1 MKLIEEVRKASQIA
15 KRNRHRF
22 ITMLCTSKA
31 DESVFSLGKEIFN
44 VVEPERTLIVGRS
57 YFLEVSSEY
66 LDGEFIHYK
75 DSQKA
80 LGQTYSSLVL
90 DLTEGF
96 NPNDLGILIETV
108 AEGGLI
114 LIVSPKIVEWNNLI
128 GKWEEDVSESP
139 GVIPRFNRRFISKTL
154 EADGIIIYDVDE
166 GRIIKNYTYKEI
178 EDSRETLQIPEEV
191 QEIKRKLYKLCATQD
206 QIRVLQ
212 LFETFFDRKKEKKS
226 VVITADRGR
235 GKTAVLGIL
244 TPYLISRMN
253 LVLKRP
259 IRILVVAPTP
269 ESVQTYF
276 HFLKKAMVRQGMSD
290 FRTRETRNMIT
301 VLNSR
306 FARVEYAIPRRAL
319 LEREYADIIIVDE
332 AAGIDVNVLEKI
344 TESVRYTVFS
354 STIHGYEG
362 AGRGIL
368 RFLRKLERED
378 IEIEKIH
385 LDEPI
390 RYGRGDPIEKW
401 LYDVLLL
408 DSQPAEL
415 NEDDIKKIKENRFD
429 FELIEKDRLMVDEK
443 LLREYFGIYVLA
455 HYRNRPSDLVI
466 LTDFPNHFPFRVSVN
481 GKTICSIQVAIE
493 GGMDAEFIKKLTEG
507 FRPKGQII
515 PDLMVKHFFFEE
527 FAESKGVRIV
537 RIATHPYVTG
547 MGIGSFA
554 LKKIQEWA
562 KSQNLDWVGSGFGVS
577 IELLNFWDKSE
588 FLPVH
593 ITPGRNEVSGEHTL
607 IVLKALNRN
616 MREKLLRINSDFIKR
631 LIEYLGDELR
641 DIETKLAM
649 MLLRTIRKNAP
660 IPKPRIKNEDCR
672 RMEKYFEGLS
682 LYEYIS
688 DIVRP
693 LVKYYYSRAKKVE
706 LEEEEHEIVVGKCL
720 QLKTWREVN
729 NEYSLFQNS
738 IKKIWNWYHGEN

>member
-1 MKLIEEVRKASQIA
+1 MNLLDEVRKASAIA
-15 KRNRHRF
+15 RRNRHRF
-22 ITMLCTSKA
+22 ITMLCASKT
-31 DESVFSLGKEIFN
+31 DENVFKIGKEIFKTIKSN
-44 VVEPERTLIVGRS
+44 KTLIVGRS
-57 YFLEVSSEY
+57 YFIEVSSKY
-66 LDGEFIHYK
+66 LEGEFIHYK
-75 DSQKA
+75 DCQKV

-114 LIVSPKIVEWNNLI
+114 LIISPKIMEWNNLI
-128 GKWEEDVSESP
+128 GKWEEDISESP
-139 GVIPRFNRRFISKTL
+139 GVIPRFNRRFISRTL
-154 EADGIIIYDVDE
+154 ESDGIIIYDVDE
-166 GRIIKNYTYKEI
+166 DRIIKNYTYPEVEESRGTLEI
-178 EDSRETLQIPEEV
+178 PQDI

-212 LFETFFDRKKEKKS
+212 LFETYFDRKKERKS

-235 GKTAVLGIL
+235 GKTAILGIL

-253 LVLKRP
+253 FVLKRP
-259 IRILVVAPTP
+259 VRILVVAPTP
-269 ESVQTYF
+269 ESIQTYF
-276 HFLKKAMVRQGMSD
+276 QFLKKSMVRQGMSD
-290 FRTRETRNMIT
+290 FRTRETRNLTT

-319 LEREYADIIIVDE
+319 MEKEYADIVIVDE
-332 AAGIDVNVLEKI
+332 AAGIDINVLEKI
-344 TESVRYTVFS
+344 TENIRYTVFS

-362 AGRGIL
+362 AGRGII
-368 RFLRKLERED
+368 RFLKKLEVED
-378 IEIEKIH
+378 IEIERIH
-385 LDEPI
+385 LEEPV
-390 RYGRGDPIEKW
+390 RYGNEDPVERW

-415 NEDDIKKIKENRFD
+415 NEGDIEKIKAGKLK
-429 FELIEKDRLMVDEK
+429 FEHIDKDRLMADEK

-466 LTDFPNHFPFRVSVN
+466 LADFPNHFPFRVSVN
-481 GKTICSIQVAIE
+481 GKTVCSIQVAIE

-515 PDLMVKHFFFEE
+515 PDLIVKHFFFEE
-527 FAESKGVRIV
+527 FATSKGVRIV
-537 RIATHPYVTG
+537 RIATHPSVTG
-547 MGIGSFA
+547 MGVGSFA

-562 KSQNLDWVGSGFGVS
+562 KSEKLDWIGSGFGVS
-577 IELLNFWDKSE
+577 AELFNFWRKNG

-593 ITPGRNEVSGEHTL
+593 ITPGRNEVSGEHTT
-607 IVLKALNRN
+607 IVLKTLNRE
-616 MREKLLRINSDFIKR
+616 MKGKLSQINSEFIKR
-631 LIEYLGDELR
+631 LIEYLGDELK
-641 DIETKLAM
+641 DIEIETAI
-649 MLLRTIRKNAP
+649 MLLGTIQRNAP
-660 IPKPRIKNEDCR
+660 LSKPKIKNEDCR

-688 DIVRP
+688 DVVRP
-693 LVKYYYSRAKKVE
+693 LVKYYYSRAKRIE
-706 LEEEEHEIVVGKCL
+706 LDEAEHEIVVGKCL

-738 IKKIWNWYHGEN
+738 IKKIWKWYHGEN